1 MENRAPEFFARIRQ
15 SRDHERAGTK
25 WADSL
30 GVLIKA
36 SAGHGSIVVC
46 GAGKMQTELITC
58 PVIWGVS
65 GRPRS
70 SLLSNRSP
78 PVRLSYKDAN
88 APSPAPA
95 QCLRSDGDFVSTP
108 PEWFVS
114 RRCGRGRL
122 AGRCRLKGNR
132 TRPRKRAAPA
142 QRYRW

>member
-1 MENRAPEFFARIRQ
+1 MENRAPEFFARVRQ
-15 SRDHERAGTK
+15 CGDDEGAGAE
-25 WADSL
+25 WADGL
-30 GVLIKA
+30 RVLIKA

-114 RRCGRGRL
+114 RRRARGRP
-122 AGRCRLKGNR
+122 AGQCPTSQNRVGQLKRGAR
-132 TRPRKRAAPA
+132 APRFRK
-142 QRYRW
+142 